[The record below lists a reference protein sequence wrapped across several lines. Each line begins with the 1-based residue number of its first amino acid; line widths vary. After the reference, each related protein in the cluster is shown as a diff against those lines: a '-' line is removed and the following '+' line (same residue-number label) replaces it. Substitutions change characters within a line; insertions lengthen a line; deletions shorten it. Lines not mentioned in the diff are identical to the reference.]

1 MLQWIKNVWTQRNAL
16 NNLRFLLVLN
26 SFRRHLIESVKNR
39 FNEKQTNIAVIPD
52 RFTSKLQ
59 PLDIAINKSFKVNL
73 HQYYND
79 WMNSKVCELTLSE
92 KIKKP
97 LYANVTSWV
106 KRSQNDID
114 INLIKKSFKCCD
126 ISVARDDSED
136 NLVFDY
142 NGLKNKKSK
151 KTKQIIDVNNEE
163 N

>member
-1 MLQWIKNVWTQRNAL
+1 MN
-16 NNLRFLLVLN
+16 
-26 SFRRHLIESVKNR
+26 
-39 FNEKQTNIAVIPD
+39 
-52 RFTSKLQ
+52 
-59 PLDIAINKSFKVNL
+59 FKIC
-73 HQYYND
+73 
-79 WMNSKVCELTLSE
+79 KLTLSG
-92 KIKKP
+92 KIKKS
-97 LYANVTSWV
+97 LYINITSWV
-106 KRSQNDID
+106 KKLWDNID